1 MRLEEDIEITNNNN
15 NNLATLK
22 NKDKE
27 ITEFTKRGVPCALG
41 ETLWAL
47 QGAPSNNI
55 ENQFTNKN
63 KTAKEV
69 TNVANTLV
77 ARAVPLSAIAPFM
90 GPNFLKKSQ
99 R

>member
-47 QGAPSNNI
+47 
-55 ENQFTNKN
+55 
-63 KTAKEV
+63 
-69 TNVANTLV
+69 
-77 ARAVPLSAIAPFM
+77 
-90 GPNFLKKSQ
+90 
-99 R
+99 